1 MDISD
6 TLIPN
11 SDQLDAEDLA
21 ASGPRIFTVERTGKF
36 NAEQP
41 VNVYF
46 AEFPRPW
53 RPGRNMRRVLA
64 HCWGKDSAKWVGHQ
78 VELYCDPD
86 VMFGK
91 EKVGGTR
98 ISRLSHI
105 DGAKNAPIIV
115 GRGKRGTWPVK
126 PLPQTADTKAPKP
139 ESPLLAALNKVP
151 DISTD
156 AERLEFSSLAAGRVI
171 EKPTDITAADTQAII
186 EAAEQGATLDELRAA
201 SGAVGESDA

>member
-64 HCWGKDSAKWVGHQ
+64 HCWGKDSEKWVGHQ

-105 DGAKNAPIIV
+105 DGATNAPIIV
-115 GRGKRGTWPVK
+115 GRGSRGKWPVK
-126 PLPQTADTKAPKP
+126 PLPQTADTTAPMSPIDTLKAEWRSADSERRKAI
-139 ESPLLAALNKVP
+139 EAEVAALQQP
-151 DISTD
+151 
-156 AERLEFSSLAAGRVI
+156 
-171 EKPTDITAADTQAII
+171 
-186 EAAEQGATLDELRAA
+186 EATP
-201 SGAVGESDA
+201 

>member
-1 MDISD
+1 MTVDISD

-21 ASGPRIFTVERTGKF
+21 ASGPRIFTVERVGKG

-41 VNVYF
+41 VQVYF
-46 AEFPRPW
+46 KEFPRPW

-64 HCWGKDSAKWVGHQ
+64 HCWGKDSAAWADHK

-86 VMFGK
+86 VHFGK

-98 ISRLSHI
+98 IARLSHI
-105 DGAKNAPIIV
+105 NGPINAPIIV

-126 PLPQTADTKAPKP
+126 PLTTAPERDWSTVLDTAASLTDTDALGELWKAEKVGSAP
-139 ESPLLAALNKVP
+139 ESVKAEFLA
-151 DISTD
+151 
-156 AERLEFSSLAAGRVI
+156 RV
-171 EKPTDITAADTQAII
+171 EAVKA
-186 EAAEQGATLDELRAA
+186 AAEPDVPEDNFTEDQP
-201 SGAVGESDA
+201 

>member
-21 ASGPRIFTVERTGKF
+21 ASGPRIFTIERVSKG

-41 VNVYF
+41 INVYF

-64 HCWGKDSAKWVGHQ
+64 HCWGKDASQWVGKR
-78 VELYCDPD
+78 VELYCDTD
-86 VMFGK
+86 VYFGK
-91 EKVGGTR
+91 ERVGGTR
-98 ISRLSHI
+98 IRSLSHI
-105 DGAKNAPIIV
+105 NGPVNAPVII

-126 PLPQTADTKAPKP
+126 PLKDNAPLTAAPDSMATMGALMKKRGLT
-139 ESPLLAALNKVP
+139 EKEAALAYVESIIGRAVASRDEMTPEEIRKVVEALEQP
-151 DISTD
+151 IDSEVAD
-156 AERLEFSSLAAGRVI
+156 A
-171 EKPTDITAADTQAII
+171 
-186 EAAEQGATLDELRAA
+186 
-201 SGAVGESDA
+201 